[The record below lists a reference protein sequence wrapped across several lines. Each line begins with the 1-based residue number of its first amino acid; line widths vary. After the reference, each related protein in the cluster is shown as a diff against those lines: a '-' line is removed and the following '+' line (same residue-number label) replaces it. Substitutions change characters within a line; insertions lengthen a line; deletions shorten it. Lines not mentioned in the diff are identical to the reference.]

1 MFLAEAKGLAPC
13 YATWMASKECW
24 DLQDP
29 CVANAPQQSISCSAT
44 CVLDDAPHMRI
55 AESQL
60 SETNFVPLGGHR
72 VFSARDSARTHHLKQ
87 GWIHNHYINTMLR
100 VRAPFGLGWVDG
112 RRTSWACDPLP
123 R

>member
-29 CVANAPQQSISCSAT
+29 CAANAPQQSISCSASLVCVPRPSAPVMFA

-72 VFSARDSARTHHLKQ
+72 VFCKGQCAH
-87 GWIHNHYINTMLR
+87 
-100 VRAPFGLGWVDG
+100 
-112 RRTSWACDPLP
+112 TSP
-123 R
+123 